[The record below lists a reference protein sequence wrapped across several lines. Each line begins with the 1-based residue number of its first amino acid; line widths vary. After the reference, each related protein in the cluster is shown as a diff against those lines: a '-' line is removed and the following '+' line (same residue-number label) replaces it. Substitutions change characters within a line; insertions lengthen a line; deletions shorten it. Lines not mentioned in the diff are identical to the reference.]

1 MTALRITD
9 IPIFAGNFLTSVK
22 LKKKKLFLEL
32 LKGNK
37 GDVIFCENDVTI
49 EKMARQFN

>member
-22 LKKKKLFLEL
+22 LKKKTNFRTFKKGAGVTLFFVKMTSL
-32 LKGNK
+32 LKK
-37 GDVIFCENDVTI
+37 
-49 EKMARQFN
+49 

>member
-22 LKKKKLFLEL
+22 LKKKLTLEL
-32 LKGNK
+32 LKKEQG
-37 GDVIFCENDVTI
+37 
-49 EKMARQFN
+49 

>member
-22 LKKKKLFLEL
+22 FKKKIFLEL

-37 GDVIFCENDVTI
+37 DDVIFSENDVTV
-49 EKMARQFN
+49 EKMTLQFN